1 MSNKE
6 MKTMALQIS
15 NIPVLKGKVAEE
27 FIRKA
32 KQAEKERGTINM
44 SSAREEMKIILSKAK
59 L

>member
-6 MKTMALQIS
+6 MKAMALQIS

-44 SSAREEMKIILSKAK
+44 SAAREEMKIILSKAK

>member
-1 MSNKE
+1 
-6 MKTMALQIS
+6 MKIMALQIS

-32 KQAEKERGTINM
+32 RQAEKERGTINM
-44 SSAREEMKIILSKAK
+44 SAAREEMKKILSKAK